1 MAISIN
7 WLAAIGFSLL
17 AASASASPITLAVDP
32 DVVNRGWTKG
42 PFELDFSFGEQLNGV
57 RLEGQTISHD
67 FVFADNI
74 LARILGAT
82 GGYAFDALLHLQTDA
97 DHWIGYFGSAST
109 GFLLDADG
117 APLPGPYGVGRA
129 SNSDGGLSIG
139 LFPNLE
145 NFLMSGAHYELV
157 LPATGHTV
165 TGGYIRIVSHADF
178 GSYQFGTRAQL
189 PDQYSTV
196 LLFIA
201 AIAACGIFARR
212 AA

>member
-1 MAISIN
+1 MAKISIN
-7 WLAAIGFSLL
+7 WLAAIGFSF
-17 AASASASPITLAVDP
+17 AAAVASASPITLTVDP
-32 DVVNRGWTKG
+32 EVVNRGWTKG
-42 PFELDFSFGEQLNGV
+42 PFELNFSFGQQLHGV

-74 LARILGAT
+74 LARMLGAT

-97 DHWIGYFGSAST
+97 DSWIGYFGAAST

-129 SNSDGGLSIG
+129 SSSDGGLSIG

-165 TGGYIRIVSHADF
+165 TGGYVRIVSHADYA
-178 GSYQFGTRAQL
+178 SYQFGTRAQL
-189 PDQYSTV
+189 PEQSST
-196 LLFIA
+196 LLLLVV
-201 AIAACGIFARR
+201 AIAACGIFLKR
-212 AA
+212 A